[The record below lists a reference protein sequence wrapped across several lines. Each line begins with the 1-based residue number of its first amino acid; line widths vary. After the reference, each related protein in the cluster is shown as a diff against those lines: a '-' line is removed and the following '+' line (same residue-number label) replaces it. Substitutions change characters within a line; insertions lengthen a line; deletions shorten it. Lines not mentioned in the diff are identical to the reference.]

1 MDGSECVKMQRARGH
16 LSFSVGQLRVLRMF
30 QSGSAKLMLP
40 KTYSDMMEAVILNTS
55 GGMTDGDILDIDV
68 EVEGCALVMTTQTAE
83 RVYRSVGTK
92 PAKIQ
97 INLSVSGT
105 ADLHWLPQETIVF
118 NDSSFERTLKINL
131 SSCSNCLVAETI
143 VLGRQAMGENIY
155 DCHLIDNWRVFRDG
169 NLFHAESLRLSDEV
183 SKIIAAPAGGN
194 GARLLSTI
202 LYIGDNLERIANRV
216 SDVIKQSPSNC
227 AVSFWNDRLII
238 RLMSSHSASARK
250 DIEKLLLAIRKQP
263 MPRDWQT

>member
-16 LSFSVGQLRVLRMF
+16 LSFRVSQKRVLRMF

-68 EVEGCALVMTTQTAE
+68 EAEGCALVMTTQTAE

-97 INLSVSGT
+97 INLLVSGM

-118 NDSSFERTLKINL
+118 NDSKFERTLKINL

-143 VLGRQAMGENIY
+143 VLGPKQLSRQLNSY
-155 DCHLIDNWRVFRDG
+155 CRKT
-169 NLFHAESLRLSDEV
+169 NLFLASV
-183 SKIIAAPAGGN
+183 QI
-194 GARLLSTI
+194 
-202 LYIGDNLERIANRV
+202 
-216 SDVIKQSPSNC
+216 
-227 AVSFWNDRLII
+227 W
-238 RLMSSHSASARK
+238 SH
-250 DIEKLLLAIRKQP
+250 
-263 MPRDWQT
+263 